1 MESLVLRTFVKT
13 RTRTKT
19 KIDCGCGDAHG
30 FHNSFHCCSFLV
42 NLVLQEINSLNLVLF
57 RQEHL
62 KWIFCWNWLIVNKRL
77 YYYIIIW
84 HFAYYIKQTSMRGG
98 KKFYIYLS
106 LPSCNTTLTVTHS
119 LRPCHA
125 HCTHMCAC
133 ACAYTAFQSP
143 KADLIP
149 ECEITVCQAKSGH
162 AASSRAGVL
171 QFSLSLLGKIFKMG
185 QMLLVMSFIE
195 SCTYE
200 PAHKNTIWVEKHLSD
215 KSIIALHYIKSAT
228 NSK

>member
-1 MESLVLRTFVKT
+1 MHVCDTKLKKERKLCFPTQVEIRVLRKCVKT
-13 RTRTKT
+13 RTKT
-19 KIDCGCGDAHG
+19 QTRIDCGCGDSHG
-30 FHNSFHCCSFLV
+30 FHNSFHCCSLLV
-42 NLVLQEINSLNLVLF
+42 NRVLREINCLNLVIF

-62 KWIFCWNWLIVNKRL
+62 KWIFCWNWLVVNKRL
-77 YYYIIIW
+77 ISPLYD
-84 HFAYYIKQTSMRGG
+84 TSMRGG
-98 KKFYIYLS
+98 GGLYIYLS

-133 ACAYTAFQSP
+133 AYAYAAFQSP

-162 AASSRAGVL
+162 AASSGAGVL
-171 QFSLSLLGKIFKMG
+171 QFSLSLLGEIFRMG

-195 SCTYE
+195 SCT
-200 PAHKNTIWVEKHLSD
+200 
-215 KSIIALHYIKSAT
+215 
-228 NSK
+228 